1 MGQIR
6 FCLHDRNRIAPS
18 GLQRIYIAGMEE
30 IPWSTRAS
38 WSGDLLVV
46 ERSNS
51 DSGNVYVP
59 WKVDGHGIRILNSAT
74 LMERERPYQ
83 LEVELARGLI
93 QRIRNRLFMWGLQG
107 FEVSAEGK
115 DQLQAATREFALAA
129 TSQEELAEAAVAAN
143 RAIALALTV
152 SEQLVADYAR
162 QAIAVRNR
170 QNRITTLLGVTLGDQ
185 TPRVAL
191 RRQLADACNIVQLPV
206 SWRAIEGQEGKR
218 DWQATDT
225 QLAWAQ
231 KAGIKVAAGPL
242 LRMDDL
248 GMPDWMVLWEG
259 DFDNLA
265 QQLLEHVKAVVTRY
279 AGRVHLWHVSSRVN
293 TGKLLGLEEEQRLHL
308 VAQAL
313 NVVRQ
318 IDPRTPTV
326 VSFDQPWAEYL
337 GHQEEDL
344 APLHYAD
351 ALVRAD
357 LGISGFGLD
366 INAGYFPSGS
376 GQRATFEL
384 GRLLDQWSTWGLPLM
399 LNLSTASAATADP
412 LAKSIGEIELACQP
426 ERTEG
431 TQASD
436 PQREWSASVLPLL
449 LARNTVQVILWNQL
463 DDSQSHEFPHA
474 GLFDA
479 QQQAKP
485 TLALMR
491 DLRKSCLL

>member
-1 MGQIR
+1 MR
-6 FCLHDRNRIAPS
+6 FRLHDRDRIAS
-18 GLQRIYIAGMEE
+18 GGLQRIYVAGMEE

-38 WSGDLLVV
+38 WIGDELVV
-46 ERSNS
+46 QRSIS
-51 DSGNVYVP
+51 DSGNVFVP
-59 WKVDGHGIRILNSAT
+59 WKIDGHGTRVLNSAT
-74 LMERERPYQ
+74 LMERERPYL

-93 QRIRNRLFMWGLQG
+93 PRIRNRLFMWEMQG
-107 FEVSAEGK
+107 FETAAESK

-129 TSQEELAEAAVAAN
+129 TSQEEPAEAAVAAN
-143 RAIALALTV
+143 RAISLALTA
-152 SEQLVADYAR
+152 SEILIADYAQ
-162 QAIAVRNR
+162 QAIGVRKR
-170 QNRITTLLGVTLGDQ
+170 QNPISTLMGVTLGDE
-185 TPRVAL
+185 TPRVEL
-191 RRQLADACNIVQLPV
+191 RRQLASAGNMVQLPI
-206 SWRAIEGQEGKR
+206 SWRAIEQREGRR
-218 DWQATDT
+218 DWKATDT

-231 KAGIKVAAGPL
+231 KAGLKVAAGPL
-242 LRMDDL
+242 LRRDDW

-265 QQLLEHVKAVVTRY
+265 EQLLEHVKAVVTRY
-279 AGRVHLWHVSSRVN
+279 TGRVHLWHVSSRVN

-318 IDPRTPTV
+318 IDPRSPTV

-337 GHQEEDL
+337 AHQDEDL

-357 LGISGFGLD
+357 LGISGFGLE

-376 GQRATFEL
+376 GHRATFEL

-399 LNLSTASAATADP
+399 LNLSTASAASADP
-412 LAKSIGEIELACQP
+412 QAKSTTEIDLANP
-426 ERTEG
+426 
-431 TQASD
+431 QADD
-436 PQREWSASVLPLL
+436 PQREWAASVLPLL
-449 LARNTVQVILWNQL
+449 VARNSVQVILWNQL
-463 DDSQSHEFPHA
+463 DDSVPHEFSNA

-491 DLRKSCLL
+491 ELRKSCLI

>member
-6 FCLHDRNRIAPS
+6 FRLHDRDRIAPG
-18 GLQRIYIAGMEE
+18 GLQRIYVAGMEE
-30 IPWSTRAS
+30 IPWLTRVA
-38 WSGDLLVV
+38 WADDLLVV
-46 ERSNS
+46 ERSVN

-59 WKVDGHGIRILNSAT
+59 WKIDGHGTRVLSSAT

-93 QRIRNRLFMWGLQG
+93 QRIRTRLFLWEMLGL
-107 FEVSAEGK
+107 ETPAAPKE
-115 DQLQAATREFALAA
+115 QLHAATREFALAA
-129 TSQEELAEAAVAAN
+129 TSQDEPAEASVAAN
-143 RAIALALTV
+143 RAIALAMTAAENLTANY
-152 SEQLVADYAR
+152 SE
-162 QAIAVRNR
+162 QAIAVRKR
-170 QNRITTLLGVTLGDQ
+170 QNPISTLMGVSLGDK
-185 TPRVAL
+185 TPSLEL
-191 RRQLADACNIVQLPV
+191 RRELAGTCNIVQLPI
-206 SWRAIEGQEGKR
+206 SWRAIEQREGKR
-218 DWQATDT
+218 DWKATDT

-231 KAGIKVAAGPL
+231 KAGLKVAAGPL
-242 LRMDDL
+242 LRMDDM

-265 QQLLEHVKAVVTRY
+265 EQLLEHVTAVVTRY
-279 AGRVHLWHVSSRVN
+279 TGRVHLWHVSSRVN

-313 NVVRQ
+313 NVVRK

-337 GHQEEDL
+337 AHKEEDL

-366 INAGYFPSGS
+366 INAGYSPNGS
-376 GQRATFEL
+376 GHRATFEL

-412 LAKSIGEIELACQP
+412 QAKLTTEIDLAN
-426 ERTEG
+426 
-431 TQASD
+431 TQADD
-436 PQREWSASVLPLL
+436 PQREWAASVLPLL

-463 DDSQSHEFPHA
+463 DDSVPHEFPNS

-491 DLRKSCLL
+491 DLRKSCLM

>member
-6 FCLHDRNRIAPS
+6 FRLHDRDRIAPG
-18 GLQRIYIAGMEE
+18 GLQRIYVAGMEE

-38 WSGDLLVV
+38 WTDDLLVV
-46 ERSNS
+46 ERSTS

-59 WKVDGHGIRILNSAT
+59 WKIDGLGTRVLNTAT

-93 QRIRNRLFMWGLQG
+93 QRIRNRLFLWEMLGL
-107 FEVSAEGK
+107 ETSSELK
-115 DQLQAATREFALAA
+115 DPLQAATREFSLAA
-129 TSQEELAEAAVAAN
+129 TSQNEPAEAAVAAN
-143 RAIALALTV
+143 RAIALALTAAENLTA
-152 SEQLVADYAR
+152 SYAQ
-162 QAIAVRNR
+162 QAIAVRKR
-170 QNRITTLLGVTLGDQ
+170 QNPISTLMGVSLGDE
-185 TPRVAL
+185 TPSAGL
-191 RRQLADACNIVQLPV
+191 RRELAGTCNVVQLPV
-206 SWRAIEGQEGKR
+206 SWRAIEQREGKR
-218 DWQATDT
+218 DWKATDT

-231 KAGIKVAAGPL
+231 KAGLKVAVGPL

-265 QQLLEHVKAVVTRY
+265 EQLLEHVKAVVTRY
-279 AGRVHLWHVSSRVN
+279 TGRVHLWHVSSRVN

-337 GHQEEDL
+337 CDKEDDL

-366 INAGYFPSGS
+366 INAGFHPNGS
-376 GQRATFEL
+376 GHRATFEL

-399 LNLSTASAATADP
+399 INLSTASSAAADP
-412 LAKSIGEIELACQP
+412 QVKSPAEFELAN
-426 ERTEG
+426 
-431 TQASD
+431 TQTDD
-436 PQREWSASVLPLL
+436 PQREWAASVLPLL

-463 DDSQSHEFPHA
+463 SDSVPHEFPNA

-491 DLRKSCLL
+491 DLRKSCLM

>member
-6 FCLHDRNRIAPS
+6 FRLHDRDRIAPG
-18 GLQRIYIAGMEE
+18 GLQRIYVAGMEE
-30 IPWSTRAS
+30 IPWSTRVD
-38 WSGDLLVV
+38 WVGDQLVV
-46 ERSNS
+46 ERSIS

-59 WKVDGHGIRILNSAT
+59 WKVDGHGTRVLSTAT

-93 QRIRNRLFMWGLQG
+93 QRIRNRLFMWEMLGL
-107 FEVSAEGK
+107 ETSAEPK
-115 DQLQAATREFALAA
+115 DQLRAATREFALAA
-129 TSQEELAEAAVAAN
+129 TSQQEPAEASVAAN
-143 RAIALALTV
+143 RAIALALNAVENLT
-152 SEQLVADYAR
+152 ATYAQ
-162 QAIAVRNR
+162 QAIAVRRR
-170 QNRITTLLGVTLGDQ
+170 QNPISTLMGVSFGDE
-185 TPRVAL
+185 TPNVEL
-191 RRQLADACNIVQLPV
+191 RRQLADSCNIVQLPI
-206 SWRAIEGQEGKR
+206 SWRAIEQREGKR
-218 DWQATDT
+218 DWKATDT

-231 KAGIKVAAGPL
+231 KAGLKVAAGPL

-265 QQLLEHVKAVVTRY
+265 EQLIEHVKAVVSRY
-279 AGRVHLWHVSSRVN
+279 TGRVHLWHVSSRVN

-337 GHQEEDL
+337 AHKEEDL

-366 INAGYFPSGS
+366 INAGFYPGGS
-376 GQRATFEL
+376 GHRATFEL

-399 LNLSTASAATADP
+399 MNLSTASATTADP
-412 LAKSIGEIELACQP
+412 QAKSTTEIDLAN
-426 ERTEG
+426 
-431 TQASD
+431 TQADD
-436 PQREWSASVLPLL
+436 PQREWAASVLPLL

-463 DDSQSHEFPHA
+463 TDSVPHEFPHA

-491 DLRKSCLL
+491 DLRKSCLM